1 MSTMLLLAYKEMP
14 DLAFVRKV
22 KNCVLSPFAPN
33 NTIWAVELL
42 LSRTEV
48 REPEDRGESSRYF
61 RLGPR
66 EGIFTL
72 SMIPPN
78 VVPVLDASFALF
90 C

>member
-66 EGIFTL
+66 EGIFCAPET
-72 SMIPPN
+72 
-78 VVPVLDASFALF
+78 F
-90 C
+90 